1 MSHLDITTD
10 EQLRQYCPRLAEA
23 TTIGFDT
30 EFVSEHTYRSRLCLV
45 QIVADG
51 EPAMIDAMTIEDM
64 TPFWE
69 VIARPGHETIV
80 HAGRGE
86 VEFCLGAVGQPPA
99 GLVDVQI
106 AAGLAGIEY
115 PIGYGSLIVKLLG
128 ASPGKHET
136 RTDWRRRPLSRRQI
150 EYAMEDAMHLRP
162 LRDKLFARLESL
174 GRLGWLHEEMQ
185 SWQED
190 VRRTLFHERWRRV
203 SGNSGLDARAMA
215 ILRELWQWREQE
227 AQRRDTPVRRVLRD
241 DLMVE
246 MARRKTA
253 EIKRI
258 GAVRGLERGDLRRR
272 LPEIAAAIARALA
285 LPDEEC
291 PERHRRDHVPAFSVL
306 GQFLF
311 SALGSICRDAHLA
324 PGLVG
329 TPGDVRE
336 WMAYRGGEGKSAD
349 RPPPALARGWRAE
362 VVGNLFDDLLSG
374 KVAIRIRDPRSEH
387 PLSFERSEPDP

>member
-1 MSHLDITTD
+1 
-10 EQLRQYCPRLAEA
+10 LAEA

-30 EFVSEHTYRSRLCLV
+30 EFVSEHTYRSQLCLV

-51 EPAMIDAMTIEDM
+51 QPAMIDAMTIEDM

-86 VEFCLGAVGQPPA
+86 VEFCLHAVGRPPA
-99 GLVDVQI
+99 GMVDVQI
-106 AAGLAGIEY
+106 AAGLVGIEY
-115 PIGYGSLIVKLLG
+115 PVGYGALISKLLG
-128 ASPGKHET
+128 ESPGKHET

-150 EYAMEDAMHLRP
+150 EYAIEDVLYLQP
-162 LRDKLFARLESL
+162 LRDKLYQRLESL

-227 AQRRDTPVRRVLRD
+227 AERRDMPVRRVLRD

-291 PERHRRDHVPAFSVL
+291 PERHRRDQAPAFSVL

-329 TPGDVRE
+329 TPGDIRE
-336 WMAYRGGEGKSAD
+336 WMAYRGGEAKSAD

-374 KVAIRIRDPRSEH
+374 KVAIRIRDSRSDH
-387 PLSFERSEPDP
+387 PLSFERSEPGSP

>member
-10 EQLRQYCPRLAEA
+10 EQLREYCPRLAEA

-51 EPAMIDAMTIEDM
+51 QPAMIDAMTIEDM

-86 VEFCLGAVGQPPA
+86 VEFCLHAVGRPPA
-99 GLVDVQI
+99 GMVDVQI
-106 AAGLAGIEY
+106 AAGLVGIEY
-115 PIGYGSLIVKLLG
+115 PVGYGALISKLLG
-128 ASPGKHET
+128 ESPGKHET

-150 EYAMEDAMHLRP
+150 EYAIEDALYLQP
-162 LRDKLFARLESL
+162 LRDKLYQRLESL
-174 GRLGWLHEEMQ
+174 GRLGWLREEMQ
-185 SWQED
+185 SWQEE

-227 AQRRDTPVRRVLRD
+227 AERRDMPVRRVLRD

-291 PERHRRDHVPAFSVL
+291 PERHRRDQVPAFSVL

-329 TPGDVRE
+329 TPGDIRE
-336 WMAYRGGEGKSAD
+336 WMAYRGGDRQSTD

-374 KVAIRIRDPRSEH
+374 KVAIRIRDSRSDH
-387 PLSFERSEPDP
+387 PLSFERSEPGP